1 MSRSCEFLDESL
13 DLLLRV
19 RDRALA
25 DVEAPDRASR
35 LVEVF
40 EAEAR
45 LWSRY
50 YERTRSRPLWRAAL
64 AAEAWARH
72 NAAVWRAHLDAADT
86 GESTRCGNRSSSFV
100 VAPHASVPVGV

>member
-13 DLLLRV
+13 EKLLRL
-19 RDRALA
+19 RDHALA
-25 DVEAPDRASR
+25 DVGAPDRASR
-35 LVEVF
+35 LVAVF

-64 AAEAWARH
+64 SAEAWARH
-72 NAAVWRAHLDAADT
+72 NAAVWRARAVTSL
-86 GESTRCGNRSSSFV
+86 STPVPERPDPGREP
-100 VAPHASVPVGV
+100 VAVPRPRVGV

>member
-1 MSRSCEFLDESL
+1 MSRSCECLDGSL
-13 DLLLRV
+13 EKLLRL
-19 RDRALA
+19 RDHALA
-25 DVEAPDRASR
+25 DVAAPDRANR
-35 LVEVF
+35 LATVF

-72 NAAVWRAHLDAADT
+72 NAAVWRARAVT
-86 GESTRCGNRSSSFV
+86 SSSTPV
-100 VAPHASVPVGV
+100 PERPDRGQEPVAVPRPRVGV

>member
-13 DLLLRV
+13 DRLLRV

-35 LVEVF
+35 LVEAF

-72 NAAVWRAHLDAADT
+72 NAAVWRAQLDAADT
-86 GESTRCGNRSSSFV
+86 GKTARRSDQSSSS
-100 VAPHASVPVGV
+100 VAGPHASVPVGV

>member
-13 DLLLRV
+13 EHLLQL
-19 RDRALA
+19 RDRALS
-25 DVEAPDRASR
+25 DVGAPDRACR

-45 LWSRY
+45 LWSSY

-72 NAAVWRAHLDAADT
+72 NAAVWRAQVDT
-86 GESTRCGNRSSSFV
+86 SRSTKAPELPRRSEV
-100 VAPHASVPVGV
+100 PGSVPRSRAVV